1 MNARVLP
8 FPTAPV
14 SAVQVF
20 PSRYVTIEL
29 ASTLTGFSPAAIRAK
44 IAKGVWLESRQYVR
58 KEGRVLIDMKGYE
71 KWVESDKA

>member
-1 MNARVLP
+1 MNASVLS
-8 FPTAPV
+8 FPTAAV

>member
-1 MNARVLP
+1 MNASVLP
-8 FPTAPV
+8 FPTATV

-71 KWVESDKA
+71 KWVESDRA